1 MLFPRVYMDERKA
14 ARLLEC
20 LKRYRRNVP
29 QSTGEPGNPVHD
41 EFSHAADA
49 FGGLAV
55 VADQL
60 QNDHRTMLKIAPFEP
75 LDKEM
80 GM

>member
-1 MLFPRVYMDERKA
+1 
-14 ARLLEC
+14 
-20 LKRYRRNVP
+20 LKRFRRNVP
-29 QSTGEPGNPVHD
+29 ASTGEPGNPVHD
-41 EFSHAADA
+41 EYSHGADA

-55 VADQL
+55 IVDQL
-60 QNDHRTMLKIAPFEP
+60 TNDIAPIIRADPYEP